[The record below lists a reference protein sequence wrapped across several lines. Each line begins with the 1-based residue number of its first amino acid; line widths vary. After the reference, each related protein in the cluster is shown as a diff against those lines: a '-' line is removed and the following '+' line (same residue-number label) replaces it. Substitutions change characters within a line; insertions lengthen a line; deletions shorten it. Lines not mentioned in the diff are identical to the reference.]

1 MKQSILP
8 ILVLMLVFVACGGS
22 NQPQVSQGATQTPP
36 EAAQATAPAAS
47 ATSEPEE
54 EEEATATREPTETTE
69 PTETAEPTST
79 RAPTRT
85 PAPTRTLE
93 PPTETPEPEPTEAA
107 EATATPQQK
116 ATREPVATATA
127 NPDAA
132 NEQAYEEFV
141 AEVFAEYGTTL
152 TTFGNLN
159 TALGEDPSL
168 FADAEWLRQVTESS
182 EQIQT
187 TSNRVLDYQPV
198 PASYQSFHTRFR
210 DAAQLMAEAMVG
222 YRTALDNVD
231 APGLIAA
238 AERINEAAII
248 FEELASLAP

>member
-1 MKQSILP
+1 MKHLILP
-8 ILVLMLVFVACGGS
+8 ILVIMLVLVACAGS
-22 NQPQVSQGATQTPP
+22 TQPQVSQGATQTPP

-54 EEEATATREPTETTE
+54 EEEATATREPTSTTE
-69 PTETAEPTST
+69 LTETAEPT
-79 RAPTRT
+79 RT
-85 PAPTRTLE
+85 PE
-93 PPTETPEPEPTEAA
+93 PPTETPEPTETVEPTETPEPELTETA
-107 EATATPQQK
+107 EPTETPLQKATQVVVPTATP
-116 ATREPVATATA
+116 
-127 NPDAA
+127 NSDAA
-132 NEQAYEEFV
+132 DEQAYELFV
-141 AEVFAEYGTTL
+141 VEIFAEYGTAL
-152 TTFGNLN
+152 TTFGDLN
-159 TALGEDPSL
+159 TALGDDPLL
-168 FADAEWLRQVTESS
+168 FSDAEWLRQVSESS

-187 TSNRVLDYQPV
+187 TSNRILDYQPV

-238 AERINEAAII
+238 AERIEEAAII